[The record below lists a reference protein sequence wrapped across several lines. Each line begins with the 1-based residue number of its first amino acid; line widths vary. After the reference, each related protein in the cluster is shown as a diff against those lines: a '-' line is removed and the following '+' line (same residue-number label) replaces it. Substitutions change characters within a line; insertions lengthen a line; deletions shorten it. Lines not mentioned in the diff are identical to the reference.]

1 MTAAWRG
8 LQAAALL
15 AVALKQH
22 PHSPGLLL
30 SLTALHTLLGNGER
44 ATATFLEA
52 SPRSVQLD
60 ALAHHITPS
69 LAEMPSPK
77 QKTMLRMA
85 CTPQALPRRP
95 FPLHDV
101 VHTRTSCAD
110 HVCINHV
117 SVIFHRR
124 THDHPVVGWRLS
136 SPLHGGTGRCQWGV
150 VVSRR
155 GGSARLHSTGAAREY
170 GASGCRC
177 FPSVVRM
184 RAPSPRRW
192 RRAMSAA
199 RTAKCLSL
207 ANSSGE
213 ADTR

>member
-85 CTPQALPRRP
+85 CTPQALPRRLCLVAR
-95 FPLHDV
+95 F
-101 VHTRTSCAD
+101 
-110 HVCINHV
+110 
-117 SVIFHRR
+117 
-124 THDHPVVGWRLS
+124 
-136 SPLHGGTGRCQWGV
+136 RCMTWFTPGLAAPIM
-150 VVSRR
+150 
-155 GGSARLHSTGAAREY
+155 SALTMSLLFSTGARMTTRSSVGGSVRRCMAAQA
-170 GASGCRC
+170 GASGALSCRAGVAVPFC
-177 FPSVVRM
+177 TPQVLHVNM
-184 RAPSPRRW
+184 ALQ
-192 RRAMSAA
+192 AA
-199 RTAKCLSL
+199 GAFRP
-207 ANSSGE
+207 
-213 ADTR
+213 